1 MYSRNHA
8 LLSVAA
14 GVALVVL
21 TTPPV
26 NPAVVVT
33 VAVVFGVGIDF
44 DHFLVAY
51 LNTGSA
57 ESTRRLVENP
67 RLAFTGQDDIF
78 EEADLSKSQ
87 RLLSHVLIAGVV
99 VGGLWL
105 VSADYW
111 ALVVGV
117 TLYVHVVADLY
128 ADMQETSGRAAADNL
143 LDSW

>member
-1 MYSRNHA
+1 MYSRDHA
-8 LLSVAA
+8 ILSVLA
-14 GVALVVL
+14 GLALVVL

-26 NPAVVVT
+26 HPAVVVA
-33 VAVVFGVGIDF
+33 VAVALGVGIDF

-57 ESTRRLVENP
+57 ESTRRVLRNP

-78 EEADLSKSQ
+78 ETADLSKSQ
-87 RLLSHVLIAGVV
+87 RLLSHVLLAGVA

-105 VSADYW
+105 ASAPYW

-128 ADMQETSGRAAADNL
+128 ADMGETAETRPVENL
-143 LDSW
+143 RDSW

>member
-1 MYSRNHA
+1 MYSRDHA
-8 LLSVAA
+8 ILSVLA
-14 GVALVVL
+14 GLVLVAV

-26 NPAVVVT
+26 HPVAVVV
-33 VAVVFGVGIDF
+33 VAVALGVGIDF

-57 ESTRRLVENP
+57 ESTRRVLRDP
-67 RLAFTGQDDIF
+67 RVVVTGQDDIF

-87 RLLSHVLIAGVV
+87 RLLSHVLIAGALVTA
-99 VGGLWL
+99 LWL
-105 VSADYW
+105 ASAPYW

-128 ADMQETSGRAAADNL
+128 ADAREMAGG
-143 LDSW
+143 